1 MSVAVY
7 VPQLVILTFAGLVI
21 WAAVTD
27 VRSFLIPNR
36 ISIAIAMLYPAY
48 VISGPQPVDWTG
60 ALIVAGATL
69 AVGFVMFLVSYRG
82 SPIMG
87 AGDTKLL
94 TVCAL
99 WAGPSLMFELLVVM
113 AMAGGAIALFTW
125 LRHRPPAAA
134 SGLRATTTGVP
145 TFLRIP
151 LVRLPYGVAICA
163 GALYVAISLLLGV

>member
-1 MSVAVY
+1 MSVAII
-7 VPQLVILTFAGLVI
+7 VPQFAIVVFAGLVV

-36 ISIAIAMLYPAY
+36 ISAAIGLLYPAY
-48 VISGPQPVDWTG
+48 VISAPQPVDWIG

-69 AVGFVMFLVSYRG
+69 AVGFVMFLISYRG

-99 WAGPSLMFELLVVM
+99 WAGPSLMFGLLVVM
-113 AMAGGAIALFTW
+113 ATAGGAIALLTW
-125 LRHRPPAAA
+125 LRHRPAAA
-134 SGLRATTTGVP
+134 ATNLGATATGVM

-151 LVRLPYGVAICA
+151 FVKLPYGVAICA

>member
-1 MSVAVY
+1 MSIATHIPQFAILVFAV
-7 VPQLVILTFAGLVI
+7 LVI

-27 VRSFLIPNR
+27 VRSFTIPNR
-36 ISIAIAMLYPAY
+36 ICVAIGLLYPAY
-48 VISGPQPVDWTG
+48 VIAAPQSVDWVG

-82 SPIMG
+82 SPLMG

-99 WAGPSLMFELLVVM
+99 WAGPSKVLDLLIIM
-113 AMAGGAIALFTW
+113 AMAGGVIAVFTW
-125 LRHRPPAAA
+125 VRHRP
-134 SGLRATTTGVP
+134 ATTVSGIGATANGVM
-145 TFLRIP
+145 TLLRIP
-151 LVRLPYGVAICA
+151 FLRLPYGLAICA

>member
-1 MSVAVY
+1 MSVAINI
-7 VPQLVILTFAGLVI
+7 QQFAILAFAGLVI

-36 ISIAIAMLYPAY
+36 ISVAIGLLYPAY
-48 VISGPQPVDWTG
+48 VIAAPQPIDWIG
-60 ALIVAGATL
+60 ALIVAGVTL
-69 AVGFVMFLVSYRG
+69 AVGFVMFLISYRG

-99 WAGPSLMFELLVVM
+99 WAGPSLMFELLFIM
-113 AMAGGAIALFTW
+113 AMAGGVIALFTW
-125 LRHRPPAAA
+125 LRHRPAAAA
-134 SGLRATTTGVP
+134 SGLGATAGGVM
-145 TFLRIP
+145 TLLRIP
-151 LVRLPYGVAICA
+151 FMRLPYGLAICA